1 MGAQAPME
9 PQRSPL
15 PGTPIGARSGAS
27 NCGFQ
32 VQLGR
37 ELFEAAVGP
46 KRFVLDDG
54 GSRHNTNAIGQALYR
69 EAISQLFGLR

>member
-1 MGAQAPME
+1 
-9 PQRSPL
+9 
-15 PGTPIGARSGAS
+15 
-27 NCGFQ
+27 
-32 VQLGR
+32 
-37 ELFEAAVGP
+37 VGP